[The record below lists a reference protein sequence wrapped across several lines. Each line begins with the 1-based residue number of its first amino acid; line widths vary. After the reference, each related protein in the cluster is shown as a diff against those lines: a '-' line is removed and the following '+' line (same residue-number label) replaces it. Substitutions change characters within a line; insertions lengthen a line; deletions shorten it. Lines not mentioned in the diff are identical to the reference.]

1 MLPISTYGEMA
12 SKLRQ
17 KERGGTQAKTSSGRG
32 REYMDIV
39 DALKRERD
47 LLKEL
52 IQYLEEEI
60 DSVISGDVETLEES
74 MPHKKKILEAIAAN
88 REGLDLL
95 NNSPGPEYAAE
106 MRTLQQEL
114 VMLWKRSSGLNE
126 TSKEMVA
133 KRLGEIQVQLEPFF
147 MNLRMGYDKS
157 GKVSKTLAHTIKSG
171 V

>member
-17 KERGGTQAKTSSGRG
+17 KERGGTQAKTSSDRG

-60 DSVISGDVETLEES
+60 DSVIIGVDTIDQLRQNIEIVRQGGLPPEVVE
-74 MPHKKKILEAIAAN
+74 KINKLGTA
-88 REGLDLL
+88 
-95 NNSPGPEYAAE
+95 PEYIIDP
-106 MRTLQQEL
+106 RQ
-114 VMLWKRSSGLNE
+114 WPKSS
-126 TSKEMVA
+126 
-133 KRLGEIQVQLEPFF
+133 
-147 MNLRMGYDKS
+147 
-157 GKVSKTLAHTIKSG
+157 
-171 V
+171 